1 MPRRTWKRYLRVT
14 ARRIWFAPPER
25 RRVRRCNK
33 EDEMRKFLLAS
44 VATLGTGG
52 LTGVALAQPAGGPVG
67 APTQG
72 QQAYPAAPAPV
83 AYVNE
88 NNNYQAPMLP
98 GPLANPTPG
107 SIVVHFNGK
116 VVTELQGQ
124 WSSLQS
130 RFAGTFPATAANP
143 VVGVVKTDPQTLN
156 TFARLYAGADGMA
169 TN

>member
-1 MPRRTWKRYLRVT
+1 
-14 ARRIWFAPPER
+14 
-25 RRVRRCNK
+25 
-33 EDEMRKFLLAS
+33 MRKFLLAS

-88 NNNYQAPMLP
+88 NNNYQAPALP

-107 SIVVHFNGK
+107 TIVVHFNGK
-116 VVTELQGQ
+116 VVAELQAT
-124 WSSLQS
+124 WTSVDS
-130 RFAGTFPATAANP
+130 RFAGTFPATPANP
-143 VVGVVKTDPQTLN
+143 VVGTVKLEPQTVPLCRR
-156 TFARLYAGADGMA
+156 RLLSVWQRRPRRVAGPRLGRCWRVSPACMPVP
-169 TN
+169 